1 MTAEACLK
9 RWRNL
14 RDQFVRELRMKKSMK
29 SGDQGPQY
37 ISRYQFFE
45 VTKFVRDT
53 VRHREYVNHKDIN
66 ITTLMILC
74 CCIFHNFVKL

>member
-14 RDQFVRELRMKKSMK
+14 RDQFVRELKRRKKVK

-37 ISRYQFFE
+37 ISRWPFFE
-45 VTKFVRDT
+45 VMKFVSDT
-53 VRHREYVNHKDIN
+53 VRHREYVNRKCIN
-66 ITTLMILC
+66 ITTLMIFC
-74 CCIFHNFVKL
+74 CLFQNIVKF